1 MFRVL
6 TCLVVEHDWRLVA
19 LAGIVCFIASLAAIT
34 LLHRAQAT
42 QGALRTAWL
51 LTAGAATGWGI
62 WSTHFIAM
70 LAYDPGFG
78 VGYDLSLT
86 AVSLVA
92 AVALTSTGLWVAMVS
107 RSRWSAAAGGM
118 IVGGGVAT
126 MHYLGMSALEMPG
139 HIIWAKD
146 LVVASIIV
154 GMLFGMAA
162 LVTAVHRDG
171 LWSSLGSTV
180 LLTLAIISHHFTAM
194 GAVGIIPD
202 PARIVHESSL
212 SPASI
217 ALGIAGIAVAFL
229 AVSIMAALADS
240 RMAIMRSRQKRHG
253 GDGS

>member
-51 LTAGAATGWGI
+51 LTAGTATGWGI

-118 IVGGGVAT
+118 IVGGGVVT
-126 MHYLGMSALEMPG
+126 MHYLGMSALEMPDISSG
-139 HIIWAKD
+139 LKTSSSPQLLSEYF
-146 LVVASIIV
+146 LV
-154 GMLFGMAA
+154 
-162 LVTAVHRDG
+162 
-171 LWSSLGSTV
+171 W
-180 LLTLAIISHHFTAM
+180 
-194 GAVGIIPD
+194 P
-202 PARIVHESSL
+202 PL
-212 SPASI
+212 SPRFI
-217 ALGIAGIAVAFL
+217 ETGFGH
-229 AVSIMAALADS
+229 
-240 RMAIMRSRQKRHG
+240 R
-253 GDGS
+253 